1 MKFYYSFG
9 ENTPLG
15 KKMDVLFERME
26 KVDKIAEAFAQN
38 AGAESYIENLCG
50 LSGGVEKVIT
60 SSKVMFLPNWRPF
73 EWEGIDTDQRAWE
86 PDVTDDELERLM
98 RDAHDRTN
106 IARLDKFI
114 KGSVNIP
121 YYSKWQAFTAIMSG
135 ILKRMSARIQR
146 AFISLR
152 LWWRDVI
159 DPYTDAMCVER
170 QRQELPIVS
179 LEELLQILEP
189 VPVKDKNGKVRN
201 IIVRETPSFFCYQ
214 KRWYFEVS
222 FTCSAEGLELNTEK
236 TFFRKR
242 MAAINM
248 QEYADN
254 EMLPAE

>member
-15 KKMDVLFERME
+15 KKMDVLFERIE

-38 AGAESYIENLCG
+38 ARAESYIENLCG

-73 EWEGIDTDQRAWE
+73 EWEGVDTDQRAWE
-86 PDVTDDELERLM
+86 PDVTDKELERLM

-114 KGSVNIP
+114 RESVNIP
-121 YYSKWQAFTAIMSG
+121 CSKWQAFTAIMSG

-146 AFISLR
+146 AFLSLR
-152 LWWRDVI
+152 LWWRDVT
-159 DPYTDAMCVER
+159 DPYTDAMCIER
-170 QRQELPIVS
+170 QRQELPIVA
-179 LEELLQILEP
+179 LGDLLYILEP
-189 VPVKDKNGKVRN
+189 EPVKDISGKVKN
-201 IIVRETPSFFCYQ
+201 IPIRETPSFFCYQ

-222 FTCSAEGLELNTEK
+222 FVCSAEGLELITEK
-236 TFFRKR
+236 NFFRKR
-242 MAAINM
+242 MAATNM